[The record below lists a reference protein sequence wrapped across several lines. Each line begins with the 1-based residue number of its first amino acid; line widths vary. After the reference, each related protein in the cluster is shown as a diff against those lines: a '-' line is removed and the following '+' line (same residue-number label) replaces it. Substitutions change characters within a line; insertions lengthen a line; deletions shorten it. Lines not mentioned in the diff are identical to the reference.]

1 MEKKKI
7 ENLYCLIEALYD
19 VKDAFKAIVFLTCAV
34 FIIWYSSVIVSR
46 AFAIALFVVLACC
59 GSVSTKR
66 LLRKALFLLK
76 RLRKKTRITRRD
88 ADVCTST
95 VHCTEIPAIFYYQQ

>member
-19 VKDAFKAIVFLTCAV
+19 VKDAFKAIVFLTCTV

-46 AFAIALFVVLACC
+46 AFAIALFVVLP
-59 GSVSTKR
+59 
-66 LLRKALFLLK
+66 LLIGVLWFCIYKEAFADGALSIEEIE
-76 RLRKKTRITRRD
+76 KKDEDNKEGR
-88 ADVCTST
+88 
-95 VHCTEIPAIFYYQQ
+95 

>member
-1 MEKKKI
+1 MSDREVIIWKRKKI

-46 AFAIALFVVLACC
+46 AFAIALFCGIAAADWRAVVLYLQRGFC
-59 GSVSTKR
+59 GWRS
-66 LLRKALFLLK
+66 
-76 RLRKKTRITRRD
+76 
-88 ADVCTST
+88 
-95 VHCTEIPAIFYYQQ
+95 FY